1 MFFDLVGTPCA
12 ATNFPDFYLE
22 IPIDKRREMTPRT
35 YSGLIHDIRGF
46 PEHPPEGN

>member
-1 MFFDLVGTPCA
+1 MFFDLVQTPCA

-35 YSGLIHDIRGF
+35 YTGLHDIRGF
-46 PEHPPEGN
+46 LEHLSEGN